1 LLYFKLT
8 VSATSVRK
16 TLQKTLGGIM
26 KKAFTTF
33 AVLGVIAFA
42 SVNAN
47 AAVNHPVGKTQV
59 MAGKPLAVHP
69 PSNGWASGLTI
80 TTISVGYSDA
90 LPYFSSPYVVLP
102 LELNAIPVNNGIVTS
117 VQLESTIY
125 SGEPTVN
132 YDLIQNGVILSSS
145 SVTFSSD
152 FLPGYVG
159 LAYFEDTPTT
169 TGPAQIAVSIYN
181 GSTLLGSSVYLVDI
195 Y

>member
-1 LLYFKLT
+1 
-8 VSATSVRK
+8 
-16 TLQKTLGGIM
+16 M
-26 KKAFTTF
+26 KKALTTLAAVCFITF
-33 AVLGVIAFA
+33 A
-42 SVNAN
+42 VNAN
-47 AAVNHPVGKTQV
+47 AAVNHPVGKAQV
-59 MAGKPLAVHP
+59 APGKPLAAHP
-69 PSNGWASGLTI
+69 PTNGWSAGLTI

-102 LELNAIPVNNGIVTS
+102 LEINAVPVNNGIVTS
-117 VQLESTIY
+117 VQLQSTVY

-132 YDLIQNGVILSSS
+132 YDLIQGGVILSSS
-145 SVTFSSD
+145 SVTFSSE

-181 GSTLLGSSVYLVDI
+181 GSTLLASSVYLIDI